1 MSLLRSQ
8 QWLSVLLCARVQ
20 ELCLHPLDLC
30 LLMLTVM
37 IEADHEKVYDLMDDL
52 LEADVVVYDV
62 QERIERGGV

>member
-1 MSLLRSQ
+1 
-8 QWLSVLLCARVQ
+8 
-20 ELCLHPLDLC
+20 
-30 LLMLTVM
+30 MLTVM